1 MKIDIEQVIL
11 NINVRQTF
19 INILNYFIDS
29 NLLHFDTYSSL
40 FLKFLNTKLS

>member
-19 INILNYFIDS
+19 IDILNFIDS